1 MPRNEQQR
9 RRLSGFKKWC
19 GERGRK
25 EERGKIIKES
35 SLAVVRK
42 SLLYQL
48 HIRKINIKKEDQT
61 TTTTTS
67 TTNNNNHN
75 SSKGKK
81 NRRERKKNTTVPGST
96 GRESAYFRACTR
108 VLFGSKYFST
118 TGTLDLMVSAVPTDT
133 WRATT
138 GSRGQVSMMA
148 LRASFLSILAV
159 PIGTLT
165 PTYLVL

>member
-1 MPRNEQQR
+1 MTR
-9 RRLSGFKKWC
+9 RRTR
-19 GERGRK
+19 RG
-25 EERGKIIKES
+25 G
-35 SLAVVRK
+35 
-42 SLLYQL
+42 
-48 HIRKINIKKEDQT
+48 
-61 TTTTTS
+61 
-67 TTNNNNHN
+67 
-75 SSKGKK
+75 G
-81 NRRERKKNTTVPGST
+81 G
-96 GRESAYFRACTR
+96 AYFRACTR

-165 PTYLVL
+165 PSYLVL

>member
-1 MPRNEQQR
+1 
-9 RRLSGFKKWC
+9 
-19 GERGRK
+19 
-25 EERGKIIKES
+25 
-35 SLAVVRK
+35 VRK

-96 GRESAYFRACTR
+96 GRESVYFRACTR

-118 TGTLDLMVSAVPTDT
+118 TGTLDLMVLAVPTDT
-133 WRATT
+133 WAGNDR
-138 GSRGQVSMMA
+138 
-148 LRASFLSILAV
+148 
-159 PIGTLT
+159 
-165 PTYLVL
+165 